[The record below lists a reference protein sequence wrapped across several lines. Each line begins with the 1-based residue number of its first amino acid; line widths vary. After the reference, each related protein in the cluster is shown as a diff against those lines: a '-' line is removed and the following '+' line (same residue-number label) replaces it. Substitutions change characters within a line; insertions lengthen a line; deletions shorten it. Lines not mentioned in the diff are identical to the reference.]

1 MKKRAIALLC
11 VMSCGLAAHAQDVTI
26 TYSVKWDFQVIQG
39 GGTNTGAIYATIDPG
54 LGSTIKWTTPP
65 GKGQPGILKAFAS
78 GIFDLMNTLNGTE
91 GTLSWTIP
99 TTWNIAQQPGTPDG
113 NGGFKGGNVG
123 QIGFPLNP
131 TPNMENPVKLAD
143 LKWVDTGDAFN
154 GLIEY
159 TTKVASSKVY
169 LDIGT
174 TNPIWVGHN
183 ATNIVN
189 GVGMFG
195 VSVPTPAACSV
206 IGAGALVASRRRRVD
221 RTA

>member
-1 MKKRAIALLC
+1 MNRCASVLAC
-11 VMSCGLAAHAQDVTI
+11 VLGCGTATIAQDVTI

-78 GIFDLMNTLNGTE
+78 SIFDLLNTLNGTE

-99 TTWNIAQQPGTPDG
+99 SALNV
-113 NGGFKGGNVG
+113 GNVG
-123 QIGFPLNP
+123 PWPDGKGGFTSANAGQVGVPINP
-131 TPNMENPVKLAD
+131 NPVLDNPIKIINLS
-143 LKWVDTGDAFN
+143 WTDTGEAFN
-154 GLIEY
+154 GIVEY
-159 TTKVASSKVY
+159 TTKVASSKVF

-183 ATNIVN
+183 ATKIVN
-189 GVGMFG
+189 GVGLFG
-195 VSVPTPAACSV
+195 VSVPAPAVCSLF
-206 IGAGALVASRRRRVD
+206 GAAVLVALRRRRV
-221 RTA
+221 